1 VGVWWAFL
9 PDTTLSASHSS
20 FRSQSITGCA
30 PDRVRFYN
38 VDVCDPVQMEHV
50 FVTSPRFQAC
60 IHFAGLKVRPFIPS
74 FVASHLTRIVMQH
87 LVQAV
92 GESVQKPLL
101 YYENNLGSTV
111 TLLKLMDRHGC
122 RAIVFS
128 SSATVYGSAAVPI
141 TEGNNTRAYCPLI
154 LLLSP
159 FHSFYFSLVPA
170 PPIRTCRS

>member
-1 VGVWWAFL
+1 
-9 PDTTLSASHSS
+9 
-20 FRSQSITGCA
+20 
-30 PDRVRFYN
+30 
-38 VDVCDPVQMEHV
+38 
-50 FVTSPRFQAC
+50 
-60 IHFAGLKVRPFIPS
+60 
-74 FVASHLTRIVMQH
+74 MQH

-141 TEGNNTRAYCPLI
+141 TEGGDARTHLLRLALVSLPAMSHTQTRP
-154 LLLSP
+154 
-159 FHSFYFSLVPA
+159 SLP
-170 PPIRTCRS
+170 

>member
-1 VGVWWAFL
+1 
-9 PDTTLSASHSS
+9 
-20 FRSQSITGCA
+20 
-30 PDRVRFYN
+30 
-38 VDVCDPVQMEHV
+38 
-50 FVTSPRFQAC
+50 
-60 IHFAGLKVRPFIPS
+60 
-74 FVASHLTRIVMQH
+74 MQH

-141 TEGNNTRAYCPLI
+141 TEGGDTRAHLI
-154 LLLSP
+154 HFFP
-159 FHSFYFSLVPA
+159 FFLPSTAFTSHSFPA
-170 PPIRTCRS
+170 PPIRNCRS